1 VKKINERNFSVDS
14 VKSAPSQAITI
25 IQKIRGEIMKT
36 LVCYKLVP
44 EEEEIEVKRDWTLD
58 LTKAQ
63 WKIGQ
68 YDLNAV
74 EAGMKVKEE
83 SGGKGDIVVLT
94 VGGEMVDN
102 SKLKKAILS
111 RGPAQMY
118 GIRDEALTTAD
129 SYTTASV
136 LKAGIEKIGDVDLV
150 LCGEGS
156 GDIYAQ
162 QVGAVLGALLG
173 WPTVNAVSKIT
184 PGYGK
189 ITVERSLEDG
199 VEVLEVDLPAVA
211 CVTTDI
217 NIPRI
222 PTMKDILGAGKKPF
236 TIWSLAE
243 VGAEVVSG
251 SETISTLAPDQTARL
266 KIIIEGGSEESIDV
280 LYNHMRKLV

>member
-1 VKKINERNFSVDS
+1 
-14 VKSAPSQAITI
+14 
-25 IQKIRGEIMKT
+25 MKT

>member
-25 IQKIRGEIMKT
+25 IQKLRGEIMKT

-44 EEEEIEVKRDWTLD
+44 EEEEIEVKRDRTLG

-162 QVGAVLGALLG
+162 QVGAVLGVLLG
-173 WPTVNAVSKIT
+173 WPTVNEVSKIT

>member
-1 VKKINERNFSVDS
+1 
-14 VKSAPSQAITI
+14 
-25 IQKIRGEIMKT
+25 MKT

-44 EEEEIEVKRDWTLD
+44 EEEEIEVKRDRTLG

>member
-25 IQKIRGEIMKT
+25 IQKLRGEIMKT

-44 EEEEIEVKRDWTLD
+44 EEEEIEVKRDRTLG

-173 WPTVNAVSKIT
+173 WPTVNAVNKIT

-211 CVTTDI
+211 SVTTDI